1 VSKHY
6 QTTEIDSKQELQVAL
21 LTRDLLNEGAAELPA
36 HIANRLENAR
46 KLALAAK
53 LEERKPFWSHNWA
66 REGFR
71 NSGSTGSDWR
81 NRAWGA
87 FGAAPIFAL
96 AFGIVLISNW
106 QEDERSLD
114 IAKVDSA
121 ILVDAVPPNA
131 YKDDGFV
138 RYLITNGKDLIIEKD
153 KQDKQERKDKQTKQE
168 IEEKI

>member
-6 QTTEIDSKQELQVAL
+6 QTPEIDSKQELQVAL

-53 LEERKPFWSHNWA
+53 LEERKPFWSHNWV
-66 REGFR
+66 REGFK

-106 QEDERSLD
+106 QEDERIID

-153 KQDKQERKDKQTKQE
+153 KQDRKDKQTKQE
-168 IEEKI
+168 AEEKI

>member
-6 QTTEIDSKQELQVAL
+6 QTPQVDGNQELQVAL
-21 LTRDLLNEGAAELPA
+21 LTRDLLDEGAANLPA
-36 HIANRLENAR
+36 HITNRLENAR

-53 LEERKPFWSHNWA
+53 LEERKPFWSHNWV
-66 REGFR
+66 REGFK
-71 NSGSTGSDWR
+71 NSNSTGSDWR

-106 QEDERSLD
+106 QQDERILD

-121 ILVDAVPPNA
+121 ILVDVVPPHA

-138 RYLITNGKDLIIEKD
+138 RYLITNGKDLAAEQAKAED
-153 KQDKQERKDKQTKQE
+153 EE
-168 IEEKI
+168 EEKI

>member
-6 QTTEIDSKQELQVAL
+6 QTPQIDSNQELQVAL
-21 LTRDLLNEGAAELPA
+21 LTRDLLNEAAAELPA
-36 HIANRLENAR
+36 HIKNRLENAR
-46 KLALAAK
+46 KLAVAAK
-53 LEERKPFWSHNWA
+53 LEERKPFWSHNWV
-66 REGFR
+66 REGFK
-71 NSGSTGSDWR
+71 NSNSTGSDWR

-106 QEDERSLD
+106 QQDERILD

-121 ILVDAVPPNA
+121 ILVDVVPPHA

-138 RYLITNGKDLIIEKD
+138 RYLITNGKDLAVEED
-153 KQDKQERKDKQTKQE
+153 EE
-168 IEEKI
+168 EEKI

>member
-6 QTTEIDSKQELQVAL
+6 QTSKEDSQQELQVAS
-21 LTRDLLNEGAAELPA
+21 LTRDLLDEGAADLPA
-36 HIANRLENAR
+36 HITNRLENAR

-53 LEERKPFWSHNWA
+53 LEERKPFWSHNRA
-66 REGFR
+66 REVFK
-71 NSGSTGSDWR
+71 NSGSSGSDWR

-87 FGAAPIFAL
+87 FGAAPILAL

-106 QEDERSLD
+106 QQDERIID

-121 ILVDAVPPNA
+121 ILVDTVPPKA

-138 RYLITNGKDLIIEKD
+138 RYLITNGKDLLIEKD
-153 KQDKQERKDKQTKQE
+153 QQEKQAEQEA
-168 IEEKI
+168 EEKI

>member
-1 VSKHY
+1 MSKHY
-6 QTTEIDSKQELQVAL
+6 QTPQVDGNQELQVAL
-21 LTRDLLNEGAAELPA
+21 LTRDLLDEGAANLPA
-36 HIANRLENAR
+36 HITNRLENAR

-53 LEERKPFWSHNWA
+53 LEERKPFWSHNWV
-66 REGFR
+66 REGFK
-71 NSGSTGSDWR
+71 NSNSTGSDWR

-106 QEDERSLD
+106 QQDERILD

-121 ILVDAVPPNA
+121 ILVDVVPPHA

-138 RYLITNGKDLIIEKD
+138 RYLITNGKDLAAEQAKAED
-153 KQDKQERKDKQTKQE
+153 EE
-168 IEEKI
+168 EEKI

>member
-1 VSKHY
+1 
-6 QTTEIDSKQELQVAL
+6 VAL
-21 LTRDLLNEGAAELPA
+21 LTRDLLDEGAANLPA
-36 HIANRLENAR
+36 HISNRLENAR

-53 LEERKPFWSHNWA
+53 LEESKSFWSHNWV
-66 REGFR
+66 RESFK
-71 NSGSTGSDWR
+71 NSNSTGSDWR

-106 QEDERSLD
+106 QQDERIID

-121 ILVDAVPPNA
+121 ILVDTVPPHA

-138 RYLITNGKDLIIEKD
+138 RYLITNGKDLAVEEEKAED
-153 KQDKQERKDKQTKQE
+153 EE
-168 IEEKI
+168 EEKI